1 MVQSGEFL
9 PFGLSLFK
17 TRKLMN
23 SNANSFGEELEN
35 EVLSIPTKTRQKLD
49 ILAKNINIE
58 FSAITGS
65 GIKLRNRK
73 R

>member
-1 MVQSGEFL
+1 MVQSREFL

-65 GIKLRNRK
+65 GIKLTNRK